1 MIATEVTSLSSK
13 GQIVIPNEI
22 RKAMH
27 LAIGA
32 KLMIMTDGSNLLL
45 KSIEPSRFEEF
56 QPLIVESRKF
66 AKSAKLKKADVSA
79 AIRKVRS
86 ESSH

>member
-13 GQIVIPNEI
+13 GQIVIPNGI

-27 LAIGA
+27 LTIGSR
-32 KLMIMTDGSNLLL
+32 LMIMTDGSNLLL
-45 KSIEPSRFEEF
+45 KPIEQPKLESF
-56 QPLIVESRKF
+56 QTLIDESRKF
-66 AKSAKLKKADVSA
+66 AKAAGMKKADIKSA
-79 AIRKVRS
+79 IQKVRR